1 MAAVTPA
8 PSGGT
13 VGSVAWRLALR
24 SLSLIPRVPATFI
37 PSLIFP
43 IFTVVVFSGAF
54 GAVAQLPG
62 FPVESM
68 IDWMLPMAVVQGASF
83 TGVTVGLG
91 LARDLE
97 GGFFDRLQLA
107 PVRPVALVAGP
118 ALAAMFRA
126 LLPFGLVLTAGLV
139 GGAHIRGGVTGV
151 VVLFV
156 AAEGVALV
164 SSGWALGLALRFK
177 TMKIGALMQVG
188 VFVTVF
194 LSTANVPI
202 EYLTG
207 WLHTVAR
214 FNPMTNVLALARA
227 GFVGEVTWAGAWP
240 GLVAIGGGLVV
251 LGTFAVRG
259 LRSLRP

>member
-1 MAAVTPA
+1 MTAAT
-8 PSGGT
+8 T
-13 VGSVAWRLALR
+13 SVRAVSVKLALR
-24 SLSLIPRVPATFI
+24 SVSLIPRVPATFV

-54 GAVAQLPG
+54 GAVANLPG

-68 IDWMLPMAVVQGASF
+68 VDWMLPMAIIQGSAF

-91 LARDLE
+91 VARDLE
-97 GGFFDRLQLA
+97 SGFFDRLALA
-107 PVRPVALVAGP
+107 PVKPLALVTGP
-118 ALAAMFRA
+118 MLAAMIRT
-126 LLPFGLVLTAGLV
+126 LMPFVLVMAAGLL
-139 GGAHIRGGVTGV
+139 AGVHLRDGV
-151 VVLFV
+151 SGVLMLLL
-156 AAEGVALV
+156 AAEGVAV
-164 SSGWALGLALRFK
+164 VAAGWALGLALRFK

-202 EYLTG
+202 EFLTG

-214 FNPMTNVLALARA
+214 FNPMTNVLALSRQ
-227 GFVGEVTWAGAWP
+227 GFVGDVTWATTWP
-240 GLVAIGGGLVV
+240 GLVALTGGIVA

-259 LRSLRP
+259 LRSLTP